1 VSSQYGPGGKNSN
14 YHWSNLPEPDADPAV
29 DAWIAALFARTVSYA
44 EYEEQ
49 RRISAQRNAAKSTR
63 KPKEPAPCPPS

>member
-1 VSSQYGPGGKNSN
+1 MSAERGTGGRNANYG
-14 YHWSNLPEPDADPAV
+14 WANLPEPDADPAV
-29 DAWIAALFARTVSYA
+29 DAWVAALFARPITLE

-63 KPKEPAPCPPS
+63 KPAGAKP